1 METRLVKLGE
11 IVDLQSGYPFKS
23 GDFSDEGIP
32 VVKIKNVKNSEV
44 VFDADTSFVTNI
56 IAEKAGNWILSKGDV
71 LITMTGSN
79 VSNPSSMVGD
89 VARVDSNNLMV
100 MNQRVGKFVILE
112 KKALLSDYLY
122 YILSTSN
129 MHYYLASLAS
139 GSANQANISK
149 RTILNLKIHLPDIVI
164 QRKIVNI
171 LNSIHGKIKLNQQ
184 INENLL
190 RLMNVQWKNMF
201 GSLNAENGHF
211 TDLATV
217 AAGGTPSKKQADY
230 FGGDISW
237 ITPKDMSLTNDVFI
251 ERGLLNITEA
261 GLSGSS
267 AKLLPKGTLLFSS
280 RAPIGYL
287 GIAANPVTT
296 NQGFKSLVPKRN
308 ENTEYLYF
316 LLKNL
321 TPYIEGIAGGSTF
334 KEISGAGMKSVEF
347 PLPTD
352 NQIDAFHNIVTPMFD
367 MVRNNEQQNKKLTD
381 LRDLLLPRLLAGDID
396 LSNIE
401 TVMNNA

>member
-1 METRLVKLGE
+1 MPRGDKQAIMQYEFILPKLTVQQRVVH
-11 IVDLQSGYPFKS
+11 IIKTID
-23 GDFSDEGIP
+23 
-32 VVKIKNVKNSEV
+32 VKIE
-44 VFDADTSFVTNI
+44 
-56 IAEKAGNWILSKGDV
+56 
-71 LITMTGSN
+71 
-79 VSNPSSMVGD
+79 
-89 VARVDSNNLMV
+89 
-100 MNQRVGKFVILE
+100 
-112 KKALLSDYLY
+112 
-122 YILSTSN
+122 
-129 MHYYLASLAS
+129 
-139 GSANQANISK
+139 
-149 RTILNLKIHLPDIVI
+149 
-164 QRKIVNI
+164 
-171 LNSIHGKIKLNQQ
+171 LNQQ

-261 GLSGSS
+261 GLRGSS

>member
-1 METRLVKLGE
+1 MESKTVTLGE
-11 IVDLQSGYPFKS
+11 ISDITTGKTPSKRVTDAYGNVIRFLTPRDFNGRFSVTTERMLSEQGYKAVQNQIISSPS
-23 GDFSDEGIP
+23 VSVTCIGSDMGKVIYNQDSIVSNQQINTLSNFRPDVEPMFLYYLFLTKKKELLSYG
-32 VVKIKNVKNSEV
+32 
-44 VFDADTSFVTNI
+44 
-56 IAEKAGNWILSKGDV
+56 AGNGSTMPIITKSMFSK
-71 LITMTGSN
+71 LEIKL
-79 VSNPSSMVGD
+79 PSINS
-89 VARVDSNNLMV
+89 
-100 MNQRVGKFVILE
+100 
-112 KKALLSDYLY
+112 
-122 YILSTSN
+122 
-129 MHYYLASLAS
+129 
-139 GSANQANISK
+139 
-149 RTILNLKIHLPDIVI
+149 
-164 QRKIVNI
+164 QRKLVAC
-171 LNSIHGKIKLNQQ
+171 LSLLDDKIELNQQ
-184 INENLL
+184 INKNLL

-261 GLSGSS
+261 GLRGSS

>member
-1 METRLVKLGE
+1 METKTVTLDDLVDVYIDNRGKTVPTVDRCDEYLPLIATNCITDDHLYPQLLKTRSVDKDTYDTWFRAHLQPGDILFVNKGTPGKVAMVPNPVNFVVAQDMVGLRIKPEYDTKYVFALLKSSETRKRVDDMHVGTLIPHFKKSDFSNLKLE
-11 IVDLQSGYPFKS
+11 VIVDLGC
-23 GDFSDEGIP
+23 
-32 VVKIKNVKNSEV
+32 
-44 VFDADTSFVTNI
+44 
-56 IAEKAGNWILSKGDV
+56 
-71 LITMTGSN
+71 
-79 VSNPSSMVGD
+79 
-89 VARVDSNNLMV
+89 
-100 MNQRVGKFVILE
+100 
-112 KKALLSDYLY
+112 
-122 YILSTSN
+122 
-129 MHYYLASLAS
+129 
-139 GSANQANISK
+139 
-149 RTILNLKIHLPDIVI
+149 
-164 QRKIVNI
+164 QRKIGSLYFDIFRKQNF
-171 LNSIHGKIKLNQQ
+171 NQQ

-261 GLSGSS
+261 GLRGSS

-321 TPYIEGIAGGSTF
+321 TSYIEGIAGGSTF

>member
-1 METRLVKLGE
+1 METKTVKLG
-11 IVDLQSGYPFKS
+11 D
-23 GDFSDEGIP
+23 
-32 VVKIKNVKNSEV
+32 
-44 VFDADTSFVTNI
+44 
-56 IAEKAGNWILSKGDV
+56 IAEIKTGPFGSALHNSDYVSNGVPIITVEHIGDLEILHASDVPRVNADDYERLSAYRLKAGDIVFS
-71 LITMTGSN
+71 
-79 VSNPSSMVGD
+79 
-89 VARVDSNNLMV
+89 
-100 MNQRVGKFVILE
+100 RVGAVDRTAIVRDIEDGWLFSGR
-112 KKALLSDYLY
+112 LLRVRPNPKLVDAGFLNVYFSQPRFRKYMY
-122 YILSTSN
+122 AIANGSTMPSIN
-129 MHYYLASLAS
+129 TKILASVE
-139 GSANQANISK
+139 IE
-149 RTILNLKIHLPDIVI
+149 LPSMHSQKVI
-164 QRKIVNI
+164 AWLLQQVDEKQKV
-171 LNSIHGKIKLNQQ
+171 NQQ

-261 GLSGSS
+261 GLRGSS

-321 TPYIEGIAGGSTF
+321 TSYIEGIAGGSTF

>member
-1 METRLVKLGE
+1 METKLVKLGKVAKY
-11 IVDLQSGYPFKS
+11 IKNRVDIDCSNSGEYVSTENLQSNKFGVSFPSSSYPASGKVGTYQTGDILISNIRPYFKKIWQANKS
-23 GDFSDEGIP
+23 GTYSPDVLNIRATSATLTQDFLAVVLSDDRFFNFMVATSKGTKMPRGDKQAIMQYEFILP
-32 VVKIKNVKNSEV
+32 KLTVQQRVVHIIKTIDVKIE
-44 VFDADTSFVTNI
+44 
-56 IAEKAGNWILSKGDV
+56 
-71 LITMTGSN
+71 
-79 VSNPSSMVGD
+79 
-89 VARVDSNNLMV
+89 
-100 MNQRVGKFVILE
+100 
-112 KKALLSDYLY
+112 
-122 YILSTSN
+122 
-129 MHYYLASLAS
+129 
-139 GSANQANISK
+139 
-149 RTILNLKIHLPDIVI
+149 
-164 QRKIVNI
+164 
-171 LNSIHGKIKLNQQ
+171 LNQQ

-261 GLSGSS
+261 GLRGSS